1 MTEQNH
7 PHRSGWTGRLVF
19 AEAVAVR
26 HLISARFHRLR
37 NLRRLAGLCGLVT
50 GISGLV
56 HALQRERG
64 TSNLH
69 LGAADDRGLPDLS
82 ARHADTDAAQ
92 GAMSAALRSI
102 DPLSCG
108 GALLACIHFAQQA
121 LAELPEQRAVVV
133 ARRTDARTVIQAYSA
148 RIETLLA
155 VVAAVADSGADA
167 DLSRALT
174 ALQNFMRAKEFAGQE
189 RAVAAAALTAGC
201 FDATRFRRMAQ
212 LEAAQAQALTLF
224 HRYAT
229 PAQQASQRE
238 GVTGP
243 DCALVEGLR
252 RDLAAIGPNRP
263 VPGITAAEWFAA
275 STGRIDKLKR
285 VEDLLITDL
294 ATLCRTRVAE
304 AEAAANA
311 PLPAGGL
318 VLRLTAAATRH
329 ACRRDLRRDER
340 QAARMERVD
349 GNRLPDWLRTAL
361 TAVQNDIDADLS
373 PAAQQR
379 RERQWADANRE
390 ALEQAIDRFNQQ
402 HEQALGIM
410 AARAGGIQ
418 TDARSMA
425 DLADR
430 NARHSLT
437 MASASSQT
445 RGGVDAVAS
454 AVGSLALSIRDINQ
468 QAAQALSV
476 SGIAV
481 AEARETHRAVDGL
494 TGAARNIGQ
503 IVEIIGTISGQT
515 NLLALNATIEAARA
529 GEAGKGFAVVAGEV
543 KNLASQTGRATEE
556 IGRQIGEMQ
565 VATQAAVAAIGATA
579 GKIEAI
585 AGLIAGIEQALSRQR
600 QDTDLIEENMRAVAE
615 SAADIDAVV
624 DDVAHGAS
632 DIGRM
637 TGNALS
643 ATDELSQLVGAL
655 RQELEG
661 FVTRVRAA

>member
-1 MTEQNH
+1 MTKQQN
-7 PHRSGWTGRLVF
+7 PQRSGRTSPLSF
-19 AEAVAVR
+19 PAAIAVR
-26 HLISARFHRLR
+26 HLIAARFHRLR

-64 TSNLH
+64 TSNLY
-69 LGAADDRGLPDLS
+69 LGATDDRLLPDLA

-92 GAMSAALRSI
+92 AAMTAALRSV
-102 DPLSCG
+102 DTLSCG

-121 LAELPEQRAVVV
+121 LAELPDQRADVI
-133 ARRTDARTVIQAYSA
+133 ARRTDARTVIRAYSA

-155 VVAAVADSGADA
+155 VVAVVADSGADA
-167 DLSRALT
+167 ALSRALT

-189 RAVAAAALTAGC
+189 RAVAAAALAAGC

-212 LEAAQAQALTLF
+212 LEAAQVQALSLF
-224 HRYAT
+224 DRYAT
-229 PAQQASQRE
+229 PAQQAAQRTW
-238 GVTGP
+238 VAGP
-243 DCALVEGLR
+243 DCALVERLR

-263 VPGITAAEWFAA
+263 VPGIAAADWFAA
-275 STGRIDKLKR
+275 ATGRIDKLKR
-285 VEDLLITDL
+285 VEDQLIADL
-294 ATLCRTRVAE
+294 AGLCRDLVAAAE
-304 AEAAANA
+304 AIADA
-311 PLPAGGL
+311 PLSAGGPL
-318 VLRLTAAATRH
+318 LRLLAAVTRH
-329 ACRRDLRRDER
+329 ACRRELRRDER
-340 QAARMERVD
+340 QAARMEEVD
-349 GNRLPDWLRTAL
+349 RERLPNWLRTAL
-361 TAVQNDIDADLS
+361 STEQNDIDADLS

-379 RERQWADANRE
+379 RERQWAEANRE
-390 ALEQAIDRFNQQ
+390 ALEQAIDRFNDQ
-402 HEQALGIM
+402 HERALDIM

-430 NARHSLT
+430 NTRHSLT

-445 RGGVDAVAS
+445 RGGVEAVAS
-454 AVGSLALSIRDINQ
+454 AVGSLAQSIREINQ

-476 SGIAV
+476 SGTAV
-481 AEARETHRAVDGL
+481 AEARETHRTVDGL

-543 KNLASQTGRATEE
+543 KSLASQTSHATEE

-585 AGLIAGIEQALSRQR
+585 ADLIAGIEQALSRQR
-600 QDTDLIEENMRAVAE
+600 QDTDLIEENMRAVSE

-643 ATDELSQLVGAL
+643 ATDELSHLVGAL